1 MTLIRKLT
9 LIAKTYTTDSIGQPT
24 VAETTR
30 DVICELRS
38 VSGTEF
44 SQARQNGINPQY
56 VFILSMFDYKR
67 EQEVEFEGVRYSIY
81 RTYIADDNSIELYA
95 EVQTGVTNA

>member
-24 VAETTR
+24 IAETTR

-81 RTYIADDNSIELYA
+81 RTYIADDNTIELYA
-95 EVQTGVTNA
+95 EVQTGVTNV

>member
-9 LIAKTYTTDSIGQPT
+9 LIAKTYTTDSIGQPIE
-24 VAETTR
+24 AETTR
-30 DVICELRS
+30 DVICELNS

-44 SQARQNGINPQY
+44 SQARQNGIYPQY
-56 VFILSMFDYKR
+56 MFTVSMFDYHN
-67 EQEVEFEGVRYSIY
+67 EHECEFEGVRYSIY
-81 RTYIADDNSIELYA
+81 RTYIADDNTIELYT

>member
-24 VAETTR
+24 VAETKR

-95 EVQTGVTNA
+95 EVQTGVTNV

>member
-1 MTLIRKLT
+1 MTLIRKLK

-24 VAETTR
+24 VTETIR

-56 VFILSMFDYKR
+56 MFVLSFFDYKG

-81 RTYIADDNSIELYA
+81 RTYIADDNTIELYA
-95 EVQTGVTNA
+95 EVQTGVTHG